1 MGQSGKEDKMSCETE
16 LGIPAPDAQSVWM
29 RCSLYPH
36 QETFDPESWKLYQL
50 KAKDDGWWILDIPGC
65 GLADGTYEY
74 EFKVSFPV
82 EKRRDPKRKDPLVV
96 PDPFAEEIAKFA
108 GYRSLMHIKDGLRVR
123 PAFSWAEEIPPNV
136 SFPQN
141 NQLVIYE
148 LPMRWVDAPTDAVDR
163 QVALGTFDKAIFE
176 RLDYIEEL
184 GCNAIELLPVQD
196 SPDTLNWGYGTRFF
210 YAPDYDMGSVF
221 DLKFF
226 IKSCHKRGMR
236 VILDVVMNHARGC
249 PLADLAYDWYF
260 GKEGDRNSWGG
271 DLFKYR
277 NEVRNGYFPARTWHC
292 EMAAFWIREYH
303 VDGFRIDEFKGIE
316 NWDFLREFK
325 RRAWEV
331 HQAKFPD
338 RPFIVIAEDSARRP
352 EVAQDIASGGK
363 VADAI
368 WDFDFRD
375 EVRRL
380 CSNTLA
386 TEWGSPSRSDRV
398 QGIIRGD
405 GLINGDVWRTMWNSF
420 TQKDEKARFGDL
432 AQRIVYVTSHDVE
445 QYSEQ
450 RLYPYFL
457 EKFQRNWGVDW
468 GGPAMADSHPM
479 VIEQIFSTFAIML
492 TTPGIPMFLA
502 GEEFADLHDIPHN
515 DWRQKMSDPVN
526 WGRMNIPA
534 HKEIL
539 DRIRPL
545 IHLRVSEPC
554 LQRNEVWFFG
564 FGQHGGFH
572 PAFNEDNNERVFA
585 YCRTS
590 GNRLGMAGQVAV
602 ICNAGPKNYPDELII
617 DWPWDIGVT
626 INEIGSSGQ
635 KPLKVLD
642 NRADITLK
650 PFQARVFVIR

>member
-1 MGQSGKEDKMSCETE
+1 MSFERE
-16 LGIPAPDAQSVWM
+16 LGIPAPSGQSVWM

-36 QETFDPESWKLYQL
+36 QETFDPESWQLYPL
-50 KAKDDGWWILDIPGC
+50 RAKDDGWWILDIPEC

-74 EFKVSFPV
+74 EFKVSFPI
-82 EKRRDPKRKDPLVV
+82 EHRRDPQQKDPLVA
-96 PDPFAEEIAKFA
+96 PDPFAEEIVKFA
-108 GYRSLMHIKDGLRVR
+108 GYRSLMHIKVGLRVR
-123 PAFSWAEEIPPNV
+123 PAFSWAEEIPPHV
-136 SFPQN
+136 SLPQN
-141 NQLVIYE
+141 NQIVIYE
-148 LPMRWVDAPTDAVDR
+148 LPMRWVEAPTDAAAR

-176 RLDYIEEL
+176 RLDYIKEL

-210 YAPDYDMGSVF
+210 YAPDIDMGSPF

-236 VILDVVMNHARGC
+236 VILDVVMNHARSC

-260 GKEGDRNSWGG
+260 GEEGDRNAWGG
-271 DLFKYR
+271 DLFKYCQ
-277 NEVRNGYFPARTWHC
+277 EVRKGYFPARTWHF

-303 VDGFRIDEFKGIE
+303 IDGFRIDEFKGIE
-316 NWDFLREFK
+316 NWDFLRELRK
-325 RRAWEV
+325 RAWEAQQ
-331 HQAKFPD
+331 QAFPD

-352 EVAQDIASGGK
+352 EAAQDIASGGK

-380 CSNTLA
+380 CSDSIDTK
-386 TEWGSPSRSDRV
+386 WGKPSRSERV

-405 GLINGDVWRTMWNSF
+405 GLMNGDDWRTMWNDI
-420 TQKDEKARFGDL
+420 TKKYEKARFGDMS
-432 AQRIVYVTSHDVE
+432 QRIAYITSHDVE

-450 RLYPYFL
+450 RLYTYFL
-457 EKFQRNWGVDW
+457 ERFQWSWGVDW
-468 GGPAMADSHPM
+468 GPLAVAGSHPM
-479 VIEQIFSTFAIML
+479 VIEQIFSAFAIML
-492 TTPGIPMFLA
+492 TAPGIPMFLA
-502 GEEFADLHDIPHN
+502 GEEFADLHDTPHS

-526 WGRMNIPA
+526 WGRMKIPA

-545 IHLRVSEPC
+545 IHLRASEPC

-564 FGQHGGFH
+564 FGLNGGFH
-572 PAFNEDNNERVFA
+572 PTFDEKNGKRVFA

-590 GNRLGMAGQVAV
+590 GNRMGVAGQVAV
-602 ICNAGPKNYPDELII
+602 ICNAGPENYPDGFLL
-617 DWPWDIGVT
+617 DWPWGVGAPVT
-626 INEIGSSGQ
+626 EIGSSGQ
-635 KPLKVLD
+635 QPLQALGS
-642 NRADITLK
+642 RANVILK
-650 PFQARVFVIR
+650 AFQTRVFIIR